1 MHAAVAGVSQ
11 MVAAATDAVCVV
23 DTDATVEQFLRVATI
38 QADSILVVV
47 EPYFTSL
54 ETGRR
59 MTRLGKLQGYEHVAL
74 VANKVRNEQEEQ
86 DVHDFAAENELEV
99 AGIVPH
105 DTHMPDAEWAQS
117 APLDFDPDA
126 PSIAAIDDLGRRLLE
141 RIDGVARA
149 GAPDPSG

>member
-11 MVAAATDAVCVV
+11 MVGEAGDAVCIV

-38 QADSILVVV
+38 RADAILVVV

-59 MTRLGKLQGYEHVAL
+59 MTRLGKLQGYERVAL
-74 VANKVRNEQEEQ
+74 LANKVRSEQEGQ
-86 DVHDFAAENELEV
+86 AVHDFAGEHGLEV
-99 AGIVPH
+99 AGLVPY
-105 DTHMPDAEWAQS
+105 DLRLPDAEWAQS

-126 PSIAAIDDLGRRLLE
+126 PSIAAIDELAQRLAE
-141 RIDGVARA
+141 EYIPGSARHA
-149 GAPDPSG
+149 GNPH